1 MKKNLLIALSSLT
14 SVLIGTLSTSC
25 SSNPPHNEEDY
36 CDPTLFDCEEEN
48 KKEEEEKVEL
58 KKYDLT
64 NYEYEKNKLRLENEE
79 LREAISRLNAKNKEL
94 EEKFVL
100 SLNDD
105 FDLLFK

>member
-64 NYEYEKNKLRLENEE
+64 NYEYDNNVSNKDGSMSYE
-79 LREAISRLNAKNKEL
+79 I
-94 EEKFVL
+94 FVMAM
-100 SLNDD
+100 
-105 FDLLFK
+105 